1 MRAHNQIRSFD
12 DVKVVTERCGRILTL
27 FSGGVDSSYILRE
40 LARHGAKGVLA
51 LTVDLGDGV
60 DRDELQQI
68 ASYFGARS
76 LVVDAREMFAQDAV
90 LPALRANARYMSM
103 YPISASLSRPII
115 ARIAVETAAA
125 NGCQAIIHTANQS
138 QNSLRRL
145 NGAISQL
152 GFAGFYGT
160 PYEYSALTREE
171 KIAGLSSAGWHAH
184 QSRGTS
190 GDSNL
195 WCREFE
201 SGSLDDPE
209 DFEVPE
215 NLFHWSART
224 AARGERTE
232 LSVRFCGGVP
242 VEVDDQPMRLVDL
255 IACLNHVVGRHGVG
269 RYAGLE
275 HLDLNE
281 KVLEVRE
288 APAAFILMDAYRH
301 LETATLEPEL
311 MREKIGL
318 EQVWVREAVEGRW
331 YGDLRTAVD
340 EFVRH
345 TARRING
352 TVRYVLQDGLAEVNS
367 IRADNP
373 LYLRHRDEWEKQV
386 ARVRGARGLREM
398 FEVDRAP
405 LAPSNDVEVPVLVT
419 GKAMS

>member
-1 MRAHNQIRSFD
+1 MRTRNQIRSFD
-12 DVKVVTERCGRILTL
+12 DIEVVTERCGRILTL
-27 FSGGVDSSYILRE
+27 FSGGVDSSYVLRE
-40 LARHGAKGVLA
+40 LARHGRRDVIA

-60 DRDELQQI
+60 DRMELQQI

-76 LVVDAREMFAQDAV
+76 LVVDAQDVFAKEAV

-115 ARIAVETAAA
+115 ARIAVEVAAA
-125 NGCQAIIHTANQS
+125 HDCQAIIHTANQS

-152 GFAGFYGT
+152 GFPGFYGT

-171 KIAGLSSAGWHAH
+171 KIEGLSAAGWHSH

-201 SGSLDDPE
+201 SGSLDNPE
-209 DFEVPE
+209 EFEVPE
-215 NLFHWSART
+215 NLFQWTART
-224 AARGERTE
+224 AGRGERTP
-232 LSVRFCGGVP
+232 LTVQFRDGVP
-242 VEVDDQPMRLVDL
+242 TEIDGRPMSLVEL
-255 IACLNHVVGRHGVG
+255 IARLNHVVGRHGVG
-269 RYAGLE
+269 RFAGLE
-275 HLDLNE
+275 HLEFNE

-311 MREKIGL
+311 MREKLGL

-331 YGDLRTAVD
+331 YGDLRAAVD
-340 EFVRH
+340 EFIRH

-352 TVRYVLQDGLAEVNS
+352 TVSYVLQDGLAEVCS
-367 IRADNP
+367 IRADCP
-373 LYLRHRDEWEKQV
+373 LYLTHRDEWEKQV
-386 ARVRGARGLREM
+386 ASIRGARGLRETLS
-398 FEVDRAP
+398 VDRPRTVPAHVIGP
-405 LAPSNDVEVPVLVT
+405 VTTAASEV
-419 GKAMS
+419 A